1 MTWWPTLLKLV
12 NGFHLKST
20 KGIEINTLKL
30 SFLKVILCQTATE
43 VRRMRNTIS
52 AMTRFDTLYL
62 LTQNLY
68 LKSKNM
74 SNFIGILVK
83 KTKINRIKSKEQKK

>member
-20 KGIEINTLKL
+20 KGIEINTL
-30 SFLKVILCQTATE
+30 TATE
-43 VRRMRNTIS
+43 VWRMRNRIS